1 MATVARARAAWPTRE
16 LPTVKSFLSQD
27 LRDPLCR
34 VRLGEGEFGMLMNV
48 VGEFDECG
56 ALLVDRRMNLV
67 LHGDCW

>member
-1 MATVARARAAWPTRE
+1 MPT
-16 LPTVKSFLSQD
+16 LNSFHCYPSWSEIHD

-67 LHGDCW
+67 LHRDRW